1 MEIGIPELDDKQ
13 IEELCSIVEKTA
25 RQYVLSKLSP
35 KRIEALNISVETDG
49 TKPVRLTVDVDVS
62 LSPLMKK
69 INVQKLVD
77 EAIKEP
83 PPLPSRTKEEDIRD
97 DMLLALEGAEPA
109 VRDNIIST
117 VSSLLRSSRKISMR
131 NLGDRIQENLSR
143 LLEEEPE

>member
-1 MEIGIPELDDKQ
+1 MEIGIPELDSKQ

-35 KRIEALNISVETDG
+35 KRIEALNISVETEG

-77 EAIKEP
+77 EAIKEAFT
-83 PPLPSRTKEEDIRD
+83 S
-97 DMLLALEGAEPA
+97 AE
-109 VRDNIIST
+109 NY
-117 VSSLLRSSRKISMR
+117 LRELKCHSKK
-131 NLGDRIQENLSR
+131 
-143 LLEEEPE
+143 